1 MAWDLPFVV
10 VSIAEKWDSGLERI
24 PSMAS
29 AMVAERLQTISYR
42 AVTPAVKRPNSPY
55 GLAAGEGCATCKM
68 QKDNFFCRLPEKA
81 MREWDRIKHVTTYP
95 EGALL
100 FMEGE
105 AARGV
110 HILCQGRVKLL
121 TTNTEGKTFI
131 VKIAQPGQV
140 FGLNSIVTGRP
151 HEVTVETM
159 QPSQFAY
166 VTREDFLRFIK
177 EYGDACLRVVQ
188 QLGQECHSAY
198 EVIRSL
204 GLASSVSEKLAK
216 FLVGWSVDGRESDGA
231 VRVKL
236 ALTHEELSQL
246 IGCSRE
252 SVTRTLSDF
261 KRQRLVELNG
271 STLLVWDKAGLETLA
286 AV

>member
-1 MAWDLPFVV
+1 
-10 VSIAEKWDSGLERI
+10 
-24 PSMAS
+24 MAS
-29 AMVAERLQTISYR
+29 TMVAERLQTITYR
-42 AVTPAVKRPNSPY
+42 APSHTARKANSPY
-55 GLAAGEGCATCKM
+55 GLAAAESCSACKL
-68 QKDNFFCRLPEKA
+68 QKDNFFCRMSDRA
-81 MREWDRIKHVTTYP
+81 MREWERIKHVTSYP

-105 AARGV
+105 PARGV
-110 HILCQGRVKLL
+110 HILCQGRVKLV
-121 TTNTEGKTFI
+121 TTNSDGKTFI
-131 VKIAQPGQV
+131 LKIAQPGQV

-166 VTREDFLRFIK
+166 VSREDFLRFIK
-177 EYGDACLRVVQ
+177 ENGDACLRVVQ

-204 GLASSVSEKLAK
+204 GLANSVSEKLAK
-216 FLVGWSVDGRESDGA
+216 FLVGWSADGRESDGA

-236 ALTHEELSQL
+236 ALTHEELAQL

-261 KRQRLVELNG
+261 KRQGLVELNG
-271 STLLVWDKAGLETLA
+271 STLLVWNKSALEVVA
-286 AV
+286 AI

>member
-1 MAWDLPFVV
+1 
-10 VSIAEKWDSGLERI
+10 
-24 PSMAS
+24 MAS
-29 AMVAERLQTISYR
+29 AVVAERLQTISYR
-42 AVTPAVKRPNSPY
+42 AVTPVVRRPNSLY
-55 GLAAGEGCATCKM
+55 GLAAPENCGKCKM
-68 QKDNFFCRLPEKA
+68 QRDNFFCRLPEKA
-81 MREWDRIKHVTTYP
+81 MREWDRIKHLTSYP

-121 TTNTEGKTFI
+121 TTNADGKTFI
-131 VKIAQPGQV
+131 LKIAQPGQM

-151 HEVTVETM
+151 HELNVETL
-159 QPSQFAY
+159 QPCQIAY
-166 VTREDFLRFIK
+166 VSKEDFLRFIK
-177 EYGDACLRVVQ
+177 ENGEACLRVVQ

-216 FLVGWSVDGRESDGA
+216 FLLRWSADGLETDGA

-236 ALTHEELSQL
+236 ALTHEELAQL

-261 KRQRLVELNG
+261 RRQRLVELNG
-271 STLLVWDKAGLETLA
+271 STLLVCNMAGLQTLA

>member
-1 MAWDLPFVV
+1 MDVTQFCA
-10 VSIAEKWDSGLERI
+10 IRRI
-24 PSMAS
+24 FQPWE
-29 AMVAERLQTISYR
+29 VR
-42 AVTPAVKRPNSPY
+42 ADGA
-55 GLAAGEGCATCKM
+55 GCA
-68 QKDNFFCRLPEKA
+68 RS
-81 MREWDRIKHVTTYP
+81 VTTYP

-100 FMEGE
+100 FMAGE
-105 AARGV
+105 DARGA

-121 TTNTEGKTFI
+121 TTNAEGKTFI
-131 VKIAQPGQV
+131 LKIAQPGPV

-151 HEVTVETM
+151 HEVTVETV
-159 QPSQFAY
+159 QPCQIAY
-166 VTREDFLRFIK
+166 VSKEDFLRFIK
-177 EYGDACLRVVQ
+177 ENGEACLRVVQ

-216 FLVGWSVDGRESDGA
+216 FLVGWSADGREGDGA

-252 SVTRTLSDF
+252 SVTRRLSDF
-261 KRQRLVELNG
+261 KRQRLVESNG
-271 STLLVWDKAGLETLA
+271 STLLVWDKEGLETLA

>member
-1 MAWDLPFVV
+1 MPSAM
-10 VSIAEKWDSGLERI
+10 IAERPQTMSFRTPSLPARRVGAVHGLTAGDSC
-24 PSMAS
+24 
-29 AMVAERLQTISYR
+29 
-42 AVTPAVKRPNSPY
+42 
-55 GLAAGEGCATCKM
+55 AACRMRNEA
-68 QKDNFFCRLPEKA
+68 FFCRMSDPA
-81 MREWDRIKHVTTYP
+81 AREWDRLKHVTSYP
-95 EGALL
+95 EGAMIC
-100 FMEGE
+100 MEGE

-121 TTNTEGKTFI
+121 TTNSEGKTFI
-131 VKIAQPGQV
+131 LKIARPGQV

-151 HEVTVETM
+151 HEVTIETM

-166 VTREDFLRFIK
+166 VSKEDFLRFIK
-177 EYGDACLRVVQ
+177 DNGEACLRVVQ

-216 FLVGWSVDGRESDGA
+216 FLVGWSAEGRESDGA

-236 ALTHEELSQL
+236 ALTHEELAQL

-261 KRQRLVELNG
+261 KRQKLVELNG
-271 STLLVWDKAGLETLA
+271 STLLVWNKVGLETLA

>member
-1 MAWDLPFVV
+1 MH
-10 VSIAEKWDSGLERI
+10 
-24 PSMAS
+24 
-29 AMVAERLQTISYR
+29 
-42 AVTPAVKRPNSPY
+42 
-55 GLAAGEGCATCKM
+55 GLAAAENCAACRMK
-68 QKDNFFCRLPEKA
+68 NESFFCRMSDPA
-81 MREWDRIKHVTTYP
+81 MREWDRIKHVTSYP
-95 EGALL
+95 DGALL
-100 FMEGE
+100 CMEGE
-105 AARGV
+105 AARGI

-121 TTNTEGKTFI
+121 TTNSEGKTFI
-131 VKIAQPGQV
+131 LKIAQPGQV

-159 QPSQFAY
+159 QPCVFAY
-166 VTREDFLRFIK
+166 VSKEDFLRFIK
-177 EYGDACLRVVQ
+177 DNGEACLRVVQ

-204 GLASSVSEKLAK
+204 GLANSVSEKLAK
-216 FLVGWSVDGRESDGA
+216 FLVGWSADGQERAGA

-236 ALTHEELSQL
+236 ALTHEELAQL

-261 KRQRLVELNG
+261 KRQKLVELNG
-271 STLLVWDKAGLETLA
+271 STLLVWNRAALESLA

>member
-1 MAWDLPFVV
+1 MVV
-10 VSIAEKWDSGLERI
+10 ER
-24 PSMAS
+24 P
-29 AMVAERLQTISYR
+29 QTMSFR
-42 AVTPAVKRPNSPY
+42 AVSQPVRKPNTPY
-55 GLAAGEGCATCKM
+55 GLAAADNCSACGMKKE
-68 QKDNFFCRLPEKA
+68 NFFCRLSDRA
-81 MREWDRIKHVTTYP
+81 MREWDRIKHVNSYP

-105 AARGV
+105 EARGV
-110 HILCQGRVKLL
+110 YILCQGRVKLV
-121 TTNTEGKTFI
+121 TTNSEGKTFI
-131 VKIAQPGQV
+131 LKIAQPGQV

-159 QPSQFAY
+159 QPCQFAY
-166 VTREDFLRFIK
+166 VGREEFLRFIK
-177 EYGDACLRVVQ
+177 ENGDACLRVVQ

-216 FLVGWSVDGRESDGA
+216 FLIGWSADGRETGGA
-231 VRVKL
+231 LRVKL
-236 ALTHEELSQL
+236 ALTHEELAQL

-271 STLLVWDKAGLETLA
+271 STLLVWNKPALETLA
-286 AV
+286 AI

>member
-1 MAWDLPFVV
+1 MP
-10 VSIAEKWDSGLERI
+10 
-24 PSMAS
+24 S
-29 AMVAERLQTISYR
+29 AMVAERPQTMTFR
-42 AVTPAVKRPNSPY
+42 TPAPVIRRPNSMH
-55 GLAAGEGCATCKM
+55 GLTAAENCAACRMK
-68 QKDNFFCRLPEKA
+68 NESFFCRMSDAA
-81 MREWDRIKHVTTYP
+81 MREWDRIKHVTSYP
-95 EGALL
+95 EGAMLC
-100 FMEGE
+100 MEGE
-105 AARGV
+105 AARGI

-121 TTNTEGKTFI
+121 TTNSEGKTFI
-131 VKIAQPGQV
+131 LKIAQPGQV

-159 QPSQFAY
+159 QPSVFAY
-166 VTREDFLRFIK
+166 VSKEDFLRFIK
-177 EYGDACLRVVQ
+177 DNGEACLRVVQ

-216 FLVGWSVDGRESDGA
+216 FLVGWSADGQERAGA

-236 ALTHEELSQL
+236 ALTHEELAQL

-261 KRQRLVELNG
+261 RRQKLVELNG
-271 STLLVWDKAGLETLA
+271 STLLVWNKTALETIA

>member
-1 MAWDLPFVV
+1 
-10 VSIAEKWDSGLERI
+10 
-24 PSMAS
+24 MAS
-29 AMVAERLQTISYR
+29 SMVAERLQTITYGAATQPVR
-42 AVTPAVKRPNSPY
+42 RPSSRY
-55 GLAAGEGCATCKM
+55 GLAAAESCATCKL
-68 QKDNFFCRLPEKA
+68 QKENFFCRLPEKA
-81 MREWDRIKHVTTYP
+81 MKEWERIKHVTSYP

-110 HILCQGRVKLL
+110 HILCQGQVKLL
-121 TTNTEGKTFI
+121 TTNSDGKTFI
-131 VKIAQPGQV
+131 LKIAQSGQV

-159 QPSQFAY
+159 QPSQIAY
-166 VTREDFLRFIK
+166 VSREDFLRFIK
-177 EYGDACLRVVQ
+177 ENAEACLRVVQ

-216 FLVGWSVDGRESDGA
+216 FLVGWSAEGRESDGA

-236 ALTHEELSQL
+236 ALTHEELAQL

-271 STLLVWDKAGLETLA
+271 STLLVWNKAGLETLA

>member
-1 MAWDLPFVV
+1 MP
-10 VSIAEKWDSGLERI
+10 SG
-24 PSMAS
+24 
-29 AMVAERLQTISYR
+29 MVAERPQTMSFQTVNHLAR
-42 AVTPAVKRPNSPY
+42 RPNTPY
-55 GLAAGEGCATCKM
+55 GLAAADNCSGCGMK
-68 QKDNFFCRLPEKA
+68 KENFFCRLSDRA
-81 MREWDRIKHVTTYP
+81 MREWDRIKHVNSYP

-105 AARGV
+105 EARGV
-110 HILCQGRVKLL
+110 YILCQGRVKLV
-121 TTNTEGKTFI
+121 TTNSEGKTFI
-131 VKIAQPGQV
+131 LKIAQPGQV

-166 VTREDFLRFIK
+166 VGKDEFLRFIK
-177 EYGDACLRVVQ
+177 ENGDACLRVVQ

-216 FLVGWSVDGRESDGA
+216 FLIGWSADGRETDGA

-236 ALTHEELSQL
+236 ALTHEELAQL

-271 STLLVWDKAGLETLA
+271 STLLVWNKPALETLA
-286 AV
+286 AI

>member
-1 MAWDLPFVV
+1 
-10 VSIAEKWDSGLERI
+10 
-24 PSMAS
+24 MAS
-29 AMVAERLQTISYR
+29 SMVAERLQTISYR
-42 AVTPAVKRPNSPY
+42 AVPQPARRPNSPY
-55 GLAAGEGCATCKM
+55 GLAAAENCATCKL
-68 QKDNFFCRLPEKA
+68 QKDDFFCRLPERA
-81 MREWDRIKHVTTYP
+81 MREWDRIKHVTSYP

-121 TTNTEGKTFI
+121 TANAEGKTFI
-131 VKIAQPGQV
+131 LKIAQPGQV
-140 FGLNSIVTGRP
+140 FGLDSIVTGRP

-159 QPSQFAY
+159 QPCQIAY
-166 VTREDFLRFIK
+166 VSKEDFLRFIK
-177 EYGDACLRVVQ
+177 DNGEACLRVVK

-216 FLVGWSVDGRESDGA
+216 FLVAWSAEGRESEGA

-236 ALTHEELSQL
+236 ALTHEELAQL

-261 KRQRLVELNG
+261 KRQKLMELHG

>member
-1 MAWDLPFVV
+1 
-10 VSIAEKWDSGLERI
+10 
-24 PSMAS
+24 MAS
-29 AMVAERLQTISYR
+29 TMVAERLQTINYR
-42 AVTPAVKRPNSPY
+42 TVTAPVRRPNSPY
-55 GLAAGEGCATCKM
+55 GLAAAENCSTCKM
-68 QKDNFFCRLPEKA
+68 QKDNFFCRLPEKS
-81 MREWDRIKHVTTYP
+81 MREWDRIKHVTSYP

-105 AARGV
+105 TARGV

-121 TTNTEGKTFI
+121 TANADGKTFI
-131 VKIAQPGQV
+131 LKIAQPGQV

-159 QPSQFAY
+159 QPCQIAY
-166 VTREDFLRFIK
+166 VSKEDFLRFIK
-177 EYGDACLRVVQ
+177 DNGEACLRVVQ

-216 FLVGWSVDGRESDGA
+216 FLVGWSAEGRESEGA

-236 ALTHEELSQL
+236 ALTHEELAQL

-261 KRQRLVELNG
+261 KRQKLVELNG
-271 STLLVWDKAGLETLA
+271 STLLVWNKIGLETLA

>member
-1 MAWDLPFVV
+1 
-10 VSIAEKWDSGLERI
+10 
-24 PSMAS
+24 MAS
-29 AMVAERLQTISYR
+29 AMVEERPQTNTYR
-42 AVTPAVKRPNSPY
+42 TATQPARKPSSQY
-55 GLAAGEGCATCKM
+55 GLSAAENCATCKM
-68 QKDNFFCRLPEKA
+68 QKVNFFYRLPEKA
-81 MREWDRIKHVTTYP
+81 MREWDRIRHVSSYP
-95 EGALL
+95 GGAVL

-105 AARGV
+105 AALGV

-121 TTNTEGKTFI
+121 TTNSEGKTFI
-131 VKIAQPGQV
+131 LMIAQPGQV

-151 HEVTVETM
+151 HELTVETI
-159 QPSQFAY
+159 QRSQIAY
-166 VTREDFLRFIK
+166 VSREDFLRLIK
-177 EYGDACLRVVQ
+177 ESGEACLRVAQ

-204 GLASSVSEKLAK
+204 GLANSVSEKLAK
-216 FLVGWSVDGRESDGA
+216 FLVGWSAEGRERDGA

-236 ALTHEELSQL
+236 ALTHEELAQL

-271 STLLVWDKAGLETLA
+271 STLLVWNKAGLEMLA

>member
-1 MAWDLPFVV
+1 MP
-10 VSIAEKWDSGLERI
+10 
-24 PSMAS
+24 S
-29 AMVAERLQTISYR
+29 AMVAERPQTMSFR
-42 AVTPAVKRPNSPY
+42 AVTHPARRPNSPY
-55 GLAAGEGCATCKM
+55 GLHTADNCAACGMKKES
-68 QKDNFFCRLPEKA
+68 FFCRLSDRA
-81 MREWDRIKHVTTYP
+81 MRDWDRIKHVNSYP

-105 AARGV
+105 EARGIY
-110 HILCQGRVKLL
+110 ILCQGRVKLL
-121 TTNTEGKTFI
+121 TTNSEGKTFI
-131 VKIAQPGQV
+131 LKIAQPGQV

-159 QPSQFAY
+159 QPCQFAY
-166 VTREDFLRFIK
+166 VSREEFLRFIK
-177 EYGDACLRVVQ
+177 DNGDACLRVVQ

-216 FLVGWSVDGRESDGA
+216 FLIGWSAEGRESEGA

-236 ALTHEELSQL
+236 ALTHEELAQL

-271 STLLVWDKAGLETLA
+271 STLLVWNKPALETLA
-286 AV
+286 AI

>member
-1 MAWDLPFVV
+1 
-10 VSIAEKWDSGLERI
+10 
-24 PSMAS
+24 MAS
-29 AMVAERLQTISYR
+29 AMVAERLQTITYR
-42 AVTPAVKRPNSPY
+42 TATQPVRRPNSPY
-55 GLAAGEGCATCKM
+55 GFAAAECCATCKL
-68 QKDNFFCRLPEKA
+68 QKDNFFCRLPERA
-81 MREWDRIKHVTTYP
+81 MREWDRIKHVTSYP

-100 FMEGE
+100 LMEGE

-110 HILCQGRVKLL
+110 HILCQGLVKLL
-121 TTNTEGKTFI
+121 TTNADGKTFI
-131 VKIAQPGQV
+131 LKIAQPGQV

-159 QPSQFAY
+159 QPCQLAY
-166 VTREDFLRFIK
+166 VSKEDFLRFIQQNG
-177 EYGDACLRVVQ
+177 EACLRVVQ

-216 FLVGWSVDGRESDGA
+216 FLVGWSADGRESDGA
-231 VRVKL
+231 IRVKL
-236 ALTHEELSQL
+236 ALTHEELAQL

-271 STLLVWDKAGLETLA
+271 STLLVWNKAGLETVA

>member
-1 MAWDLPFVV
+1 MP
-10 VSIAEKWDSGLERI
+10 
-24 PSMAS
+24 S
-29 AMVAERLQTISYR
+29 AMVAERPQTMSFR
-42 AVTPAVKRPNSPY
+42 TPSLAVRRPNTPY
-55 GLAAGEGCATCKM
+55 GFKAAENCAQCGMK
-68 QKDNFFCRLPEKA
+68 KDNFFCRLSDRA
-81 MREWDRIKHVTTYP
+81 MRDWDRIKHVNSFP

-105 AARGV
+105 EARGIY
-110 HILCQGRVKLL
+110 ILCQGRVKLL
-121 TTNTEGKTFI
+121 TTNSEGKTFI
-131 VKIAQPGQV
+131 LKIAQPGHV

-159 QPSQFAY
+159 QPCQFAY
-166 VTREDFLRFIK
+166 VSKEDFLRFIK
-177 EYGDACLRVVQ
+177 DNGDACLRVVQ

-216 FLVGWSVDGRESDGA
+216 FLVGWSAEGRETEGA

-236 ALTHEELSQL
+236 ALTHEELAQL

-261 KRQRLVELNG
+261 KRQKLVELNG
-271 STLLVWDKAGLETLA
+271 STLWVWNKPALETLA
-286 AV
+286 AI

>member
-1 MAWDLPFVV
+1 
-10 VSIAEKWDSGLERI
+10 
-24 PSMAS
+24 MAS
-29 AMVAERLQTISYR
+29 AMAAERVQTISNR
-42 AVTPAVKRPNSPY
+42 TATQPVRGLNKPY
-55 GLAAGEGCATCKM
+55 GLAVAESCVTCELLE
-68 QKDNFFCRLPEKA
+68 DNFFCRLPERA
-81 MREWDRIKHVTTYP
+81 MREWDRIKQMTSYP
-95 EGALL
+95 EEALL

-121 TTNTEGKTFI
+121 TTNADGKTFI
-131 VKIAQPGQV
+131 LKIAQPGQV

-151 HEVTVETM
+151 HEMTVETM
-159 QPSQFAY
+159 EPCRIAY
-166 VTREDFLRFIK
+166 LNKEDFLRFIT
-177 EYGDACLRVVQ
+177 ENREACLRVAQ

-204 GLASSVSEKLAK
+204 GLARSVSERLAK
-216 FLVGWSVDGRESDGA
+216 FLVGWSAEGRESDGA
-231 VRVKL
+231 IRVKL
-236 ALTHEELSQL
+236 ALTHEELAQL

-261 KRQRLVELNG
+261 KREGLVELRG
-271 STLLVWDKAGLETLA
+271 STLLVWNKERLEMLA

>member
-1 MAWDLPFVV
+1 MP
-10 VSIAEKWDSGLERI
+10 
-24 PSMAS
+24 S
-29 AMVAERLQTISYR
+29 AMVAEKLQTITYQSATQPVR
-42 AVTPAVKRPNSPY
+42 RPNSPY
-55 GLAAGEGCATCKM
+55 GLAAAKSCATSKM
-68 QKDNFFCRLPEKA
+68 QKENFFCRLPERA
-81 MREWDRIKHVTTYP
+81 MREWNRIKRVTSYP

-105 AARGV
+105 AACGV
-110 HILCQGRVKLL
+110 HLLCQGRVKLL
-121 TTNTEGKTFI
+121 TTNNGGKTI
-131 VKIAQPGQV
+131 ILKIAQAGQV

-151 HEVTVETM
+151 HEVTVKTM
-159 QPSQFAY
+159 QPSQVAY
-166 VTREDFLRFIK
+166 VSREDFLRFIK
-177 EYGDACLRVVQ
+177 ENGDACLRVVQ

-204 GLASSVSEKLAK
+204 GLGSSVSAKLAK
-216 FLVGWSVDGRESDGA
+216 FLVGWSEDGRESDGA

-236 ALTHEELSQL
+236 ALTHEELAQL

-271 STLLVWDKAGLETLA
+271 STLLVWNKAGLETLA

>member
-1 MAWDLPFVV
+1 M
-10 VSIAEKWDSGLERI
+10 
-24 PSMAS
+24 PSV
-29 AMVAERLQTISYR
+29 MVAERPQTMSFRTVSHPIR
-42 AVTPAVKRPNSPY
+42 RPNSPY
-55 GLAAGEGCATCKM
+55 GFAVAENCAACGAKKES
-68 QKDNFFCRLPEKA
+68 FFCRLPDRA
-81 MREWDRIKHVTTYP
+81 MHEWDRIKHINSYP

-105 AARGV
+105 EARGV
-110 HILCQGRVKLL
+110 YILCQGRVKLL
-121 TTNTEGKTFI
+121 TTNSEGKTFI
-131 VKIAQPGQV
+131 LKIAQPGQV

-159 QPSQFAY
+159 QPCQFAY
-166 VTREDFLRFIK
+166 VGREDFLRFIK
-177 EYGDACLRVVQ
+177 LNGDACLRVVQ

-204 GLASSVSEKLAK
+204 GLANSVSEKLAK
-216 FLVGWSVDGRESDGA
+216 FLIGWSADGRESDGA

-236 ALTHEELSQL
+236 ALTHEELAQL

-261 KRQRLVELNG
+261 RRQRLVELNG
-271 STLLVWDKAGLETLA
+271 STLLVWNKPALETLA
-286 AV
+286 AI

>member
-1 MAWDLPFVV
+1 MSSP
-10 VSIAEKWDSGLERI
+10 
-24 PSMAS
+24 
-29 AMVAERLQTISYR
+29 MVAERPLTMSFRTVSYPVR
-42 AVTPAVKRPNSPY
+42 RPNPPC
-55 GLAAGEGCATCKM
+55 GFKPADNCEVCALK
-68 QKDNFFCRLPEKA
+68 KENFFCRFSDRS
-81 MREWDRIKHVTTYP
+81 MRDWDRIKHVNSYP
-95 EGALL
+95 EGVLL

-105 AARGV
+105 EARGV
-110 HILCQGRVKLL
+110 YILCRGRVKLL
-121 TTNTEGKTFI
+121 TTNSEGKTFI
-131 VKIAQPGQV
+131 LKIAQPGQV

-159 QPSQFAY
+159 QPCQFAY
-166 VTREDFLRFIK
+166 ITRENFLRFIRDN
-177 EYGDACLRVVQ
+177 GDACLRVVQ

-204 GLASSVSEKLAK
+204 GLANSVSEKLAK
-216 FLVGWSVDGRESDGA
+216 FLIGWSAEGRESDGA

-236 ALTHEELSQL
+236 ALTHEELAQL

-271 STLLVWDKAGLETLA
+271 STLLVWNKPALETLA
-286 AV
+286 AI

>member
-1 MAWDLPFVV
+1 
-10 VSIAEKWDSGLERI
+10 
-24 PSMAS
+24 MAS
-29 AMVAERLQTISYR
+29 AMVAERLQTISHR
-42 AVTPAVKRPNSPY
+42 TATQAGKRPSTPY
-55 GLAAGEGCATCKM
+55 GLAAVESCVSCKL
-68 QKDNFFCRLPEKA
+68 QKDNFFCRLPEQG
-81 MREWDRIKHVTTYP
+81 MREWDRIKHVTSFP

-105 AARGV
+105 VARGV

-121 TTNTEGKTFI
+121 TTNADGKTFI
-131 VKIAQPGQV
+131 LKIAQAGQV

-159 QPSQFAY
+159 QPCQVAY
-166 VTREDFLRFIK
+166 VSKEDFLRFIK
-177 EYGDACLRVVQ
+177 DDGEACLRVVQ

-216 FLVGWSVDGRESDGA
+216 FLVGWSAEGRHSDGA
-231 VRVKL
+231 IRVKL
-236 ALTHEELSQL
+236 ALTHEELAQL

-252 SVTRTLSDF
+252 SVTRTLSEF

-271 STLLVWDKAGLETLA
+271 STLLVWNKAGLEMIA
-286 AV
+286 AG

>member
-1 MAWDLPFVV
+1 MAD
-10 VSIAEKWDSGLERI
+10 
-24 PSMAS
+24 
-29 AMVAERLQTISYR
+29 
-42 AVTPAVKRPNSPY
+42 NC
-55 GLAAGEGCATCKM
+55 AACRMENEG
-68 QKDNFFCRLPEKA
+68 FFCRMSEKA
-81 MREWDRIKHVTTYP
+81 TREWDRIKHVTSYP
-95 EGALL
+95 EGAMLC
-100 FMEGE
+100 MEGE
-105 AARGV
+105 VARGV
-110 HILCQGRVKLL
+110 HVLCSGRVKLL
-121 TTNTEGKTFI
+121 TTNSEGKTFI
-131 VKIAQPGQV
+131 LKIAQPGQV

-159 QPSQFAY
+159 QPCTFAY
-166 VTREDFLRFIK
+166 VSEDEFLRFIK
-177 EYGDACLRVVQ
+177 ENGEACLRVVR

-216 FLVGWSVDGRESDGA
+216 FLLGWSADGQEKAGA

-236 ALTHEELSQL
+236 ALTHEELAQL

-261 KRQRLVELNG
+261 KRQKLVELNG
-271 STLLVWDKAGLETLA
+271 STLLVWNKAALETLA

>member
-1 MAWDLPFVV
+1 
-10 VSIAEKWDSGLERI
+10 
-24 PSMAS
+24 MAS
-29 AMVAERLQTISYR
+29 SMVSERLQTISYR
-42 AVTPAVKRPNSPY
+42 AVTQPARRANSPY
-55 GLAAGEGCATCKM
+55 GLAAAESCATCKL
-68 QKDNFFCRLPEKA
+68 QKENFFCRLPEKA
-81 MREWDRIKHVTTYP
+81 MREWERIKHVTYYP

-121 TTNTEGKTFI
+121 TTNSDGKTFI
-131 VKIAQPGQV
+131 LKIAQPGQV

-159 QPSQFAY
+159 QPSQISY
-166 VTREDFLRFIK
+166 VSREDFLRFIK
-177 EYGDACLRVVQ
+177 ENGEACLWVVR

-198 EVIRSL
+198 EVIRSM

-216 FLVGWSVDGRESDGA
+216 FLVGWSAEGRESDGA

-236 ALTHEELSQL
+236 ALTHEELAQL

-271 STLLVWDKAGLETLA
+271 STLLVWNKAGLEMLA

>member
-1 MAWDLPFVV
+1 M
-10 VSIAEKWDSGLERI
+10 S
-24 PSMAS
+24 S
-29 AMVAERLQTISYR
+29 AMVAERPQTMSFR
-42 AVTPAVKRPNSPY
+42 AVSYPVRRPNPAC
-55 GLAAGEGCATCKM
+55 GFKPADNCAICALK
-68 QKDNFFCRLPEKA
+68 KESFFCHFSDRA
-81 MREWDRIKHVTTYP
+81 MRDWDRIKHVNSYP

-105 AARGV
+105 EARGV
-110 HILCQGRVKLL
+110 YILCQGRVKLI
-121 TTNTEGKTFI
+121 TTNSEGKTFI
-131 VKIAQPGQV
+131 IKIAQPGQV

-159 QPSQFAY
+159 QPCQFAY
-166 VTREDFLRFIK
+166 ITREDFLRFIK
-177 EYGDACLRVVQ
+177 DNGDACLRVVQ

-204 GLASSVSEKLAK
+204 GLANSVSEKLAK
-216 FLVGWSVDGRESDGA
+216 FLIGWSAEGRESEGA

-236 ALTHEELSQL
+236 ALTHEELAQL

-271 STLLVWDKAGLETLA
+271 STLLVWNKPALETLA
-286 AV
+286 AI

>member
-1 MAWDLPFVV
+1 MPSAM
-10 VSIAEKWDSGLERI
+10 IAERPQLMSFPRSS
-24 PSMAS
+24 P
-29 AMVAERLQTISYR
+29 VAKKSN
-42 AVTPAVKRPNSPY
+42 APY
-55 GLAAGEGCATCKM
+55 GLATSDNCANCKTR
-68 QKDNFFCRLPEKA
+68 KETFFCRLSDKA
-81 MREWDRIKHVTTYP
+81 LRDWDRIKHVTSYP
-95 EGALL
+95 EGSLL

-121 TTNTEGKTFI
+121 TTNSDGKTFI
-131 VKIAQPGQV
+131 LKIAQPGEI

-166 VTREDFLRFIK
+166 VSREDFLKFIK
-177 EYGDACLRVVQ
+177 DNGDACLRVVQ

-204 GLASSVSEKLAK
+204 GLANSVSEKLAK
-216 FLVGWSVDGRESDGA
+216 FLMGWSAEGRESEGA

-236 ALTHEELSQL
+236 ALTHEEMAQL

-261 KRQRLVELNG
+261 RRQKVVELNG
-271 STLLVWDKAGLETLA
+271 STLLVWNKAGLEMLA
-286 AV
+286 AS

>member
-1 MAWDLPFVV
+1 MP
-10 VSIAEKWDSGLERI
+10 
-24 PSMAS
+24 S
-29 AMVAERLQTISYR
+29 AMVAERPQTMTFRSQL
-42 AVTPAVKRPNSPY
+42 PAVRKFAPPHSMSQAEQCAVCRSKH
-55 GLAAGEGCATCKM
+55 EG
-68 QKDNFFCRLPEKA
+68 FFCRMSEPV

-100 FMEGE
+100 CMEGE

-121 TTNTEGKTFI
+121 TTNSEGKTFI
-131 VKIAQPGQV
+131 LKIAQPGQV

-166 VTREDFLRFIK
+166 VSKEDFLRFIK
-177 EYGDACLRVVQ
+177 DNGEACLRVVQ

-216 FLVGWSVDGRESDGA
+216 FLVGWAADGQERAGA

-236 ALTHEELSQL
+236 ALTHEELAQL

-261 KRQRLVELNG
+261 KRQKLVELNG
-271 STLLVWDKAGLETLA
+271 STLLVWNRSALETIA